1 MFDRNNL
8 VREPDSLYPN
18 MKEFMLAM
26 SQYVIDKELE
36 LGVEATDRMRYRGYY
51 QGGDCSW
58 SINVRLEHKG
68 CDVVIVSIL
77 NDVHDC
83 TSNG

>member
-26 SQYVIDKELE
+26 SQYAIDKELE
-36 LGVEATDRMRYRGYY
+36 LGVEATDRTRYRGYY
-51 QGGDCSW
+51 QGGDCPW

-77 NDVHDC
+77 NDVYDC